1 MTSSGGAQT
10 YTFSPAILRLADLY
24 LLYAEARN
32 ESLSQPDDEVYTYV
46 DKVREHA
53 GLAGVVESWENFS
66 TVPNKPQTKEGMRA
80 IIHRERDVELC
91 FESKHFWDVRRWKTA
106 MQEVPGAI
114 IGWNIDAN
122 SDDEYYTIKVLDN
135 LTFTTKEYLWPIR
148 TYTLRVNTNL
158 VQNPYWE

>member
-1 MTSSGGAQT
+1 M
-10 YTFSPAILRLADLY
+10 
-24 LLYAEARN
+24 
-32 ESLSQPDDEVYTYV
+32 
-46 DKVREHA
+46 
-53 GLAGVVESWENFS
+53 
-66 TVPNKPQTKEGMRA
+66 TKEGMRE

>member
-1 MTSSGGAQT
+1 MIRKAYVEGGLVCGI
-10 YTFSPAILRLADLY
+10 PAADPRITAFKGIPFAAPPVGENRWRAPQPVVPWEGERLC
-24 LLYAEARN
+24 AEFG
-32 ESLSQPDDEVYTYV
+32 P
-46 DKVREHA
+46 
-53 GLAGVVESWENFS
+53 
-66 TVPNKPQTKEGMRA
+66 
-80 IIHRERDVELC
+80 I
-91 FESKHFWDVRRWKTA
+91 A